1 MIKRLK
7 VPFFFAIKYI
17 FLKKNNRA
25 INILSIV
32 TMLSMAVGSMAMI
45 IVMSVFN
52 GFETLAI
59 NLYESFEP
67 HLSITP
73 SKGKVVHIDN
83 FLIDKIKA
91 TEGVENVSL
100 ILESK
105 AYFKYRD
112 KETIAI
118 LKGVEPSYF
127 KTNKI
132 SQFLIVGDTLLEDA
146 NNSYAMLGLNI
157 AEKLQIKVDDPF
169 ESLAVYVPKS
179 SQQVGI
185 AGDMPF
191 EHSYI
196 SPRSVFS
203 VYQEY
208 DEKYVIVPIS
218 FVQYLTGN
226 SDFSI
231 SSIEISINQSEAL
244 VKDRLS
250 RILKNKWKISNR
262 LEKNETLYKLTK
274 VEKMITYLVMG
285 FILFILSLNFIG
297 SLTMHFLE
305 KQKDLKVLLYLGI
318 NRLQIQRIYLLI
330 GFLQSFVGGVLGLLF
345 GVLVLVVQ
353 YFFEIIKMPGS
364 GTFVISAYPVE
375 IRILDI
381 FFILF
386 LVVLISFLMAL
397 WPAYRAKNV

>member
-1 MIKRLK
+1 VSL
-7 VPFFFAIKYI
+7 FFAIKYV

-25 INILSIV
+25 INILSLV
-32 TMLSMAVGSMAMI
+32 TMLSMAIGSMAMI

-67 HLSITP
+67 ELTILP
-73 SKGKVVHIDN
+73 AKGKVVHVDEFLLNKVKAID
-83 FLIDKIKA
+83 
-91 TEGVENVSL
+91 GVENVSL

-112 KETIAI
+112 KEAIAI
-118 LKGVEPSYF
+118 LKGVESSYF

-132 SQFLIVGDTLLEDA
+132 SEFLIVGDTLLEDLQ
-146 NNSYAMLGLNI
+146 NSYAMLGLNI

-179 SQQVGI
+179 SQQIGI

-226 SDFSI
+226 SEFSI

-250 RILKNKWKISNR
+250 NVLKNKWKISNR

-305 KQKDLKVLLYLGI
+305 KQKDLKVLLFLGI

-330 GFLQSFVGGVLGLLF
+330 GFLQSFIGGLLGILF
-345 GVLVLVVQ
+345 GLFILTIQ

-375 IRILDI
+375 IRILDV
-381 FFILF
+381 FLILG

-397 WPAYRAKNV
+397 WPAYRAKNVE

>member
-1 MIKRLK
+1 
-7 VPFFFAIKYI
+7 
-17 FLKKNNRA
+17 
-25 INILSIV
+25 
-32 TMLSMAVGSMAMI
+32 MLSMAIGAMAMI

-67 HLSITP
+67 QLTIMP
-73 SKGKVVHIDN
+73 SKGNVIEIDE
-83 FLIDKIKA
+83 FLLNEIKSIH
-91 TEGVENVSL
+91 GVENISL
-100 ILESK
+100 VLESK

-112 KETIAI
+112 KETIAL
-118 LKGVEPSYF
+118 LKGVESSYF

-132 SQFLIVGDTLLEDA
+132 SNFLIVGDTLLEDA
-146 NNSYAMLGLNI
+146 QNSYAMLGLNI

-185 AGDMPF
+185 TGDMPF

-231 SSIEISINQSEAL
+231 SSIEISINENESF
-244 VKDRLS
+244 VKERLS
-250 RILKNKWKISNR
+250 KILKNKWKISNR

-305 KQKDLKVLLYLGI
+305 KQKDLKILLYLGI
-318 NRLQIQRIYLLI
+318 SRFQIQRIYLLI
-330 GFLQSFVGGVLGLLF
+330 GFLQSFLGGLFGLFLGL
-345 GVLVLVVQ
+345 VILVMQ

-381 FFILF
+381 FLIIG